1 VEGHDASR
9 EPAGQASEIN
19 VDAAGTLARAA
30 RHDGDK
36 PDPRTYAGFA
46 RLSKGRE
53 RVPDSERD
61 WVGLTSESDDLLGCL
76 TWPYVL
82 FGWTVVTAR
91 YIVLGLTWPFR
102 RLWRA
107 VRTTGGGS

>member
-1 VEGHDASR
+1 MEGHDPSR
-9 EPAGQASEIN
+9 EPAGAATEVNI
-19 VDAAGTLARAA
+19 DAAGSLAKAA
-30 RHDGDK
+30 RRDGEQ

-53 RVPDSERD
+53 RVADSD
-61 WVGLTSESDDLLGCL
+61 HGWVGLTSESDDLLGCL

-82 FGWTVVTAR
+82 FGWVVVTAR
-91 YIVLGLTWPFR
+91 YIVLGLTWPFW

-107 VRTTGGGS
+107 IRGQAR